1 MKKVL
6 LLSLL
11 WVFSFNVSAQTR
23 QNKKDGPYT
32 FTIEKEVKY
41 TPVKDQGNT
50 GTCWSFSGLSFLES
64 ELARMGKPQ
73 IELSEMFVVNR
84 AYLLKGERY
93 LRMTGHNNFGQGG
106 AFHDVLHVLRNYGI
120 APRTAYSGLIDNRE
134 KHNHSELSAMLKNML
149 DTWLKMPEKQLN
161 PNWKGMFE
169 NTVNA
174 YLGEVPDRFSY
185 NYKSYTPKEF
195 SNFLG
200 LNADDYIEITSFT
213 HHPFYTQFPLEVPD
227 NWAADRVYN
236 VPLNEF
242 EQIMDHALRNNF
254 SVAWASDV
262 SESGYS
268 FKEGLAI
275 VPEADMSK
283 MNKEEKA
290 KFFETVQKEKVI
302 TQEMRQEGF
311 DRLTTTDDHGMHITG
326 IAKDQN
332 GNKFYMVKNSWGAAN
347 NDGEGF
353 FFCSA
358 PYFLYKTTCIMIHK
372 DAVPKDI
379 AKKLKL

>member
-106 AFHDVLHVLRNYGI
+106 AFHDVMHVLRNYGI

-332 GNKFYMVKNSWGAAN
+332 GNKFYMVKNSWGATN
-347 NDGEGF
+347 NDAEGF

-372 DAVPKDI
+372 DALPKDI